1 MTFDSRAYLR
11 DVVNPLRDQV
21 GALPGDLARHYG
33 VEPGMTS
40 TEIADRLRK
49 VREFWEQRQGG
60 SGAAARV
67 CARMLDRDEILR
79 RDHGDRMHSP
89 DWWTTLPEEPEE
101 PEEIDF
107 EEDEEQPPEPPPV
120 KATAHVERL
129 RVTVTAEDQDTAIA
143 HIAWRTPPSGRVS
156 IRRSPVPPVWPPGTP
171 VRAADLRGF
180 GEPLAGDRLTVGPE
194 SQIAVRVPG
203 GPHVYTPFTLDDQG
217 GGVVGEPV
225 SAGVADSVQQLRA
238 RRTGSEVVLSWIW
251 PPSINLVDITF
262 TPADG
267 PVQRRRMTR
276 GEVAE
281 QGCRIPA
288 GTGGGRITVC
298 AVTRTRDGDLL
309 SAPRSVTVEGVGG
322 TLTYRLPKVG
332 GPLSRGRRM
341 LRVTVDRTCEGVELR
356 LVVVPGNALPAR
368 PDAGETLL
376 HFTGLRFEADTP
388 WEVPFTVPRRSR
400 PGRLRCF
407 VVSPRGIRVVD
418 PIDEMKVS

>member
-1 MTFDSRAYLR
+1 MSFDSKAYLR

-33 VEPGMTS
+33 VEPRMTGAD
-40 TEIADRLRK
+40 IAEQLDR

-67 CARMLDRDEILR
+67 CARMLDRDAQLR
-79 RDHGDRMHSP
+79 REHGDRMHDP
-89 DWWTTLPEEPEE
+89 DWWTDLPSTPDEAD
-101 PEEIDF
+101 DF
-107 EEDEEQPPEPPPV
+107 EEEEEPPPPV
-120 KATAHVERL
+120 SRPAPHVERL
-129 RVTVTAEDQDTAIA
+129 RVTVTAEDSDTAIA

-156 IRRSPVPPVWPPGTP
+156 IRRSPVPPVWPPGAT
-171 VRAADLRGF
+171 VRAADLRAY

-203 GPHVYTPFTLDDQG
+203 GAHVYTPFTLDDQG

-225 SAGVADSVQQLRA
+225 SAGVAGSVQRLRA

-251 PPSINLVDITF
+251 PPSINLVDVTF

-267 PVQRRRMTR
+267 PQWRRRMTR

-288 GTGGGRITVC
+288 GASGGRITVC

-309 SAPRSVTVEGVGG
+309 SAPRSVTVEPVAGK
-322 TLTYRLPKVG
+322 LAYRLPKVG
-332 GPLSRGRRM
+332 GPFSRGRSRM
-341 LRVTVDRTCEGVELR
+341 LRVTVDDLCEGVELR
-356 LVVVPGNALPAR
+356 LVVALGTVMPAR
-368 PDAGETLL
+368 PDAGQTLL
-376 HFTGLRFEADTP
+376 RFTGLTLEPGAP
-388 WEVPFTVPRRSR
+388 WEVPFTVPRRLAR
-400 PGRLRCF
+400 PYWLRCF
-407 VVSPRGIRVVD
+407 VTRPRGIRVVD
-418 PIDEMKVS
+418 PIDEMRVS